1 MGISL
6 VHGVYQLIAQ
16 GAPRSWYSREQLWT
30 CFDWKTR
37 QTHGHFV
44 QWPGL
49 GPHFGTPFWG
59 SCFCCLSGSP
69 TESSPELRPNV
80 WGSASLFRRHS
91 LKNQHDYHIQSPTM
105 SYVQIPSCSYWLI
118 TSYTTPS
125 LPSLLVC
132 GLNNLGYLVLYLALS
147 LSLFLFVY
155 IYMYY
160 FRIVLELLNHHFGWL
175 SLQFWWW
182 TRHRLRQIPWL
193 LRWFRAFGWPTS
205 WVSMPS
211 CWTAQW
217 GEKGVTWRIG
227 AITGWMV
234 PQFHRGCTMLYR
246 GEHMGKL
253 CFNGVYKHWS
263 MGNLLIWGRVH
274 GFSLL
279 FLF

>member
-69 TESSPELRPNV
+69 TESSPELRLNV

-147 LSLFLFVY
+147 LSLSLCIY
-155 IYMYY
+155 IYICIISGS
-160 FRIVLELLNHHFGWL
+160 F
-175 SLQFWWW
+175 
-182 TRHRLRQIPWL
+182 
-193 LRWFRAFGWPTS
+193 
-205 WVSMPS
+205 
-211 CWTAQW
+211 
-217 GEKGVTWRIG
+217 
-227 AITGWMV
+227 
-234 PQFHRGCTMLYR
+234 
-246 GEHMGKL
+246 
-253 CFNGVYKHWS
+253 
-263 MGNLLIWGRVH
+263 
-274 GFSLL
+274 
-279 FLF
+279 